1 MSGDD
6 NHRAKLARLADAF
19 MQDVI
24 ATSDA
29 DIIAEVDRASI
40 ERARILLIEA
50 KTNFARR
57 TLADAK
63 AQLDAWRVARLHG
76 RPSVDETAVRD
87 RFEKFR
93 RADSGF
99 DQKMTIAARHGK
111 APTDSDKEG
120 LIEDWADLQALDDED
135 KLE

>member
-1 MSGDD
+1 MSGND

-19 MQDVI
+19 VQDII

-29 DIIAEVDRASI
+29 DIIAEVDPASI

-50 KTNFARR
+50 KTTFSRR

-63 AQLDAWRVARLHG
+63 ARLEAWRVAQLRR
-76 RPSVDETAVRD
+76 RPSVDKTAVRD

-93 RADSGF
+93 QADSGF

-111 APTDSDKEG
+111 APTDNDKEG